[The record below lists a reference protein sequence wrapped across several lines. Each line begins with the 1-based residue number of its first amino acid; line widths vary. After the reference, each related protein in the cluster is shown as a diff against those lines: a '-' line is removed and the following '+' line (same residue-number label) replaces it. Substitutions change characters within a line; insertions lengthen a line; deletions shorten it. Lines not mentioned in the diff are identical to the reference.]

1 MVPYLVVVAAIAVGG
16 PLVPPA
22 IARRAWSTVEPK
34 RFAALFWAAIIGLS
48 MCLAAIGWVG
58 LAISAFGAA
67 AALEGPDPDLT
78 SVAVPGVLV
87 MYWTAGL
94 LHGTVAA
101 WRSATRRRRLA
112 DLEPFRLAPLSG
124 RVAAA
129 AAWVALV
136 AVTTTVFVLADIV
149 LFDVGLDFGF
159 RGVIN
164 PGERPIDPD
173 VRRGL
178 VALVP
183 AVVVPVLHI
192 ALGALQVRALLRDRR
207 GAATPAGRIDVDPVL
222 PADIG
227 TGAR

>member
-1 MVPYLVVVAAIAVGG
+1 MPLPLLIAAAIALGG

-22 IARRAWSTVEPK
+22 VARRTWSTVEPK
-34 RFAALFWAAIIGLS
+34 RFGALFWAATIGLS
-48 MCLAAIGWVG
+48 MCLALPGWVG
-58 LAISAFGAA
+58 LTISAFGAA
-67 AALEGPDPDLT
+67 AALDRPDPDLT
-78 SVAVPGVLV
+78 YVAVPGVVV
-87 MYWTAGL
+87 MYWAGGL

-101 WRSATRRRRLA
+101 WRSAVRRRRQA
-112 DLEPFRLAPLSG
+112 DLEPFRLAPTGG

-129 AAWVALV
+129 AAWAALV
-136 AVTTTVFVLADIV
+136 AVTTTVFVLADLV

-173 VRRGL
+173 VGRGM

-183 AVVVPVLHI
+183 AVVMPVLHVV
-192 ALGALQVRALLRDRR
+192 LGALQVRALLRDRS
-207 GAATPAGRIDVDPVL
+207 AGRASTVGIGVDPVR

-227 TGAR
+227 TGVR